1 MIEINPVELAQAL
14 IRCPSV
20 TPEDAGA
27 QQVLVDALTPL
38 GFDCKN
44 LPFGNIRNLYAR
56 FGTGTPHFCFCGHT
70 DVVPV
75 GDETRWTYPP
85 FAAQIHDGLLYGRGA
100 ADMKSNIA
108 AFAAATALFL
118 SESHD
123 FNGSISF
130 LITGDEEA
138 EAVNGTVKVLAWM
151 KENGEIP
158 DACLIGEP
166 TSPNALGDEIK
177 VGRRGS
183 ISGEITVTGKQGHTG
198 YPHLADNPLPR
209 LARMVDA
216 LASHKFDDGTEF
228 FEPSAL
234 SITTIDVGNPADN
247 VIPGKGRAKFNMR
260 FNDLWSAKKL
270 ENEIRAILDKVTP
283 DYEIRFWSNA
293 ESFITRPGP
302 LSEITSAAVQAVTG
316 RKPRLS
322 TAGGTSD
329 ARFVANYCPEIE
341 CGLVGKTCHQ
351 VDEHVAV
358 ADIEKLAQIYA
369 EILRRYFAAA
379 G

>member
-1 MIEINPVELAQAL
+1 MTDINPVELSQAL
-14 IRCPSV
+14 IRCASI
-20 TPEDAGA
+20 TPADEGA

-38 GFDCKN
+38 GFQCETLQFENIKN
-44 LPFGNIRNLYAR
+44 TFLRLGDN
-56 FGTGTPHFCFCGHT
+56 GPHFCFCGHT

-75 GDETRWTYPP
+75 GDESRWTHPP
-85 FAAQIHDGLLYGRGA
+85 FGAEIVDGILYGRGA

-108 AFAAATALFL
+108 AFAAGTAMFL
-118 SESHD
+118 DENPE
-123 FNGSISF
+123 FAGSISF

-138 EAVNGTVKVLAWM
+138 EAINGTVKVLEWM
-151 KENGEIP
+151 HETGQIP

-166 TSPNALGDEIK
+166 TNPNALGDEIK

-209 LARMVDA
+209 LARLVDA
-216 LASHKFDDGTEF
+216 LASHTFDDGTAF

-234 SITTIDVGNPADN
+234 SITTIDVGNTADN
-247 VIPGKGRAKFNMR
+247 IIPGKGMAKFNMR

-270 ENEIRAILDKVTP
+270 EGEIKSILDTVTT
-283 DYEIRFWSNA
+283 DYEITFWSNA
-293 ESFITRPGP
+293 ESFITQPGA
-302 LSEITSAAVQAVTG
+302 LSDIVSAAVESVTG
-316 RKPRLS
+316 RTPKLS

-329 ARFVANYCPEIE
+329 ARFVAQYCPEIE

-351 VDEHVAV
+351 IDEHVAV
-358 ADIEKLAQIYA
+358 SDIEKLSEIYA
-369 EILRRYFAAA
+369 EVLRRYFA